1 MQGVGV
7 ASVSQ
12 SAKKKRQNT
21 AALHNV
27 AGLANEY
34 WALAFWSATALRRF
48 SRAVTVPSLLEQP
61 STRTV

>member
-27 AGLANEY
+27 AVLANVY
-34 WALAFWSATALRRF
+34 WALAFWSAALRRF